1 MAYYSL
7 PSNNSIFFN
16 LNDFTENSE
25 EPLTLFFAKQQ
36 FIKRNGDSV
45 YGNYIWF
52 NNHIFKSNTQ
62 FQSNMQ
68 LDNVT
73 MSIYDINNN
82 VVGSFNN
89 EGNIFCNNINNV
101 SNLQISFLENI
112 TSDIQQ
118 QITKNL
124 NDVITINDITIP
136 NINNALLLKSSITY
150 VDSQDNIL
158 QSSINNINN
167 VTIPLINQNINSNT
181 TNITTINN
189 ITIPASISTSKS
201 YTDTSISSLIANAPS
216 TMDNLYEI
224 SNLLTTNTN
233 NIGDIIIAFDNK
245 TILLQNNINLK
256 SDITY
261 VDTQHNALQ
270 IDINAREKILDNNN
284 KLLLKSDITYVDT
297 QDNALQIDI
306 NAREKILDN
315 NNKLLLK
322 SDITYVDAQDN
333 ALQTNINSKANI
345 NNTNLT
351 GITSINKLICNDKIV
366 LNGTPSIEGL
376 SFNYDD
382 INNISIIESV
392 TWGISGRPIIFN
404 PNYSGDVII
413 GSNLISQGDFDFNGS
428 LNGIS
433 TTIFN
438 HLSGLSS
445 NIQTQIT
452 SNDTDILN
460 NYNTLNTVD
469 ISLQSQITSN
479 NTDILNNYNTLNLVD
494 ISLQSQITS
503 NDTDILNN
511 YNTLNTVDISLQSQ
525 ITSNDTDILNN
536 YNTLNTVDISL
547 QSQITSNDTDI
558 LNNYNTLN
566 TVDISLQSQITSN
579 DTDILNNYNTL
590 NSVDVAQQS
599 LINLNNIARIL
610 DINDNYNTLDT
621 VDISLQS
628 QITSNN
634 TDILNNYNMLNA
646 VDISL
651 QSQITSNDNTI
662 QTITHTNNSVNITPI
677 FDTTYNTSLWYIP
690 FTIQQEITILPSST
704 VKYIY
709 GEMHRVSKIDV
720 QANNTI
726 NNYVGVWIS
735 PPSNQANIIIDG
747 SSKII
752 EACNLR
758 VDKTNFA
765 ENNFS
770 IIANGNSKIDN
781 IKCESIISLY
791 DSSYVLN
798 MPATA
803 YETLNTLA
811 EIFIGSINVNGDCLI
826 NLKPSINTEI
836 KTLVTNK
843 LFGLNSCKLVIKD
856 DDANIIYT
864 KISTSPN
871 YGIGGT
877 FESVSLTNIG
887 DSLIIEN
894 IVQNIN
900 FNLENTNNNV
910 GTNYN
915 FYITFDANPSSNLQI
930 RFNLAANP
938 NTNNIVEIEPSKP
951 TLNYGF
957 LLTDKIIN
965 NKIISTEI
973 NSNNVIVENIYL
985 NNKIYT
991 NNIYTPIIRCMM
1003 TFIYNSNGFVSLNDN
1018 DTLLF
1023 SYSSSGRYNLTF
1035 QNVVPPNTY
1044 YNVVCNGTKSGDETY
1059 ANNLTYLSFSK
1070 LTTSFYIKQFSG
1082 SSPENHNAG
1091 GWTNITVYW

>member
-445 NIQTQIT
+445 NIQT
-452 SNDTDILN
+452 
-460 NYNTLNTVD
+460 
-469 ISLQSQITSN
+469 
-479 NTDILNNYNTLNLVD
+479 
-494 ISLQSQITS
+494 
-503 NDTDILNN
+503 
-511 YNTLNTVDISLQSQ
+511 
-525 ITSNDTDILNN
+525 
-536 YNTLNTVDISL
+536 
-547 QSQITSNDTDI
+547 
-558 LNNYNTLN
+558 
-566 TVDISLQSQITSN
+566 QITSN